1 MTPSPALSGSRQD
14 QLLLDAVA
22 HQRHVVLTQQTPDG
36 WRLFKGKF
44 IAGSG
49 ATRSLMVKL
58 APSPSDSDVTLPE
71 PGETLGTTF
80 RVGHKKCMFSTPL
93 EGVHRGGDG
102 VSVTL
107 RWPRDIQQIQRRV
120 YERAQ
125 PPRGSVVAV
134 RFWRTDRHGE
144 TVRDE
149 RDVKYGQLE
158 DISCGGMRVRATEA
172 VQVDVGRAYRCVFT
186 TKTGKPPFVIDAL
199 LRHREA
205 ADHGRASLGFQFVG
219 LDATEEG
226 REVLARLAR
235 VIARL
240 KRGRS
245 QPHR

>member
-1 MTPSPALSGSRQD
+1 M
-14 QLLLDAVA
+14 LDAVA
-22 HQRHVVLTQQTPDG
+22 HQRHIVLTQQVSDG

-49 ATRSLMVKL
+49 AARSLLVKL
-58 APSPSDSDVTLPE
+58 AAAPAEAHVPLPE
-71 PGETLGTTF
+71 PGESLGAAF
-80 RVGHKKCMFSTPL
+80 RVGHKKCLFSTAL
-93 EGVHRGGDG
+93 ESIHRGDDG

-107 RWPRDIQQIQRRV
+107 RWPREIQQIQRRV

-125 PPRGSVVAV
+125 PPRGSAIAV
-134 RFWRTDRHGE
+134 RFWRIDRPGE
-144 TVRDE
+144 TGKNE
-149 RDVKYGQLE
+149 RNVKYGQLE
-158 DISCGGMRVRATEA
+158 DISCGGMRVKATEA
-172 VQVDVGRAYRCVFT
+172 VDVEVGCTYRCVFAA
-186 TKTGKPPFVIDAL
+186 KSGKPPFVIDAL

-205 ADHGRASLGFQFVG
+205 ADQGRASLGFQFVG

-245 QPHR
+245 RPRR